1 MIKNG
6 HIIREKGVA
15 DVIGGKV
22 LQLESERLL
31 TEASLVMLVTLVRDG
46 LLTIHA
52 AAEKAKMTEAE
63 FTQYMNEQT
72 T

>member
-1 MIKNG
+1 M
-6 HIIREKGVA
+6 
-15 DVIGGKV
+15 GGKV

-31 TEASLVMLVTLVRDG
+31 AEGGLAMLVTLVKDG
-46 LLTIHA
+46 TITIRA